1 MKINKSI
8 ILILL
13 SLMAFLSCENYV
25 TNVDP
30 LIDAVEDEKLDTESQ
45 VSFIIKG
52 VKAQFA
58 LTIDFMFVASDGLS
72 DAFIFDQRV
81 PNATYPQFAEIDQ
94 GDLGYPYDNNTVDNT
109 YDPLGELRLYS
120 DDLIRR
126 VNSIILSDTS
136 LKREALFNGNLYGGI
151 ARYFYASYFGLNP
164 TEGGG
169 IIDNGPFIPSNEMYG
184 LAIEKFTEAL
194 KYTDFDYTDQP
205 VISSKDHAE
214 KIVHS
219 LIARAYLYKGDYA
232 NAATHA
238 ALGMQNGDEPFQSL
252 HFVGGD
258 QEDNYWWQQAG
269 DLRSQFVVDFRFLDY
284 VEADADE
291 YNRII
296 ITPVITTGGDTVKND
311 DGRAFHYQILYDQT
325 SPIDFF
331 SWQENNLILAELAI
345 RGHGGGD
352 ALSLTNEVR
361 SFHGISDLASIDM
374 NGLIIERDK
383 ELWTRGARLVDQR
396 RYDMWH
402 LPAGTWQYLCIT
414 ANERNNNP
422 NIN

>member
-13 SLMAFLSCENYV
+13 SLMAFISCENYV

-30 LIDAVEDEKLDTESQ
+30 LIDAVEDEKLDTEGQ

-126 VNSIILSDTS
+126 VNSITLTDTS
-136 LKREALFNGNLYGGI
+136 LKNEALFNGNLYGGI
-151 ARYFYASYFGLNP
+151 ARYFYATYFGLNP

-169 IIDNGPFIPSNEMYG
+169 IIDNGPFIPSNEMYD
-184 LAIEKFTEAL
+184 LAITKFTEAL
-194 KYTDFDYTDQP
+194 KYTEFDYAGKP
-205 VISSKDHAE
+205 VITSKDHAE

-219 LIARAYLYKGDYA
+219 LIARAYLYKGDFA

-238 ALGMQNGDEPFQSL
+238 AMGMQNGDEPFQSL

-352 ALSLTNEVR
+352 ALSLTNDVR
-361 SFHGISDLASIDM
+361 SSHGITDLVSIDM
-374 NGLIIERDK
+374 NALIIERDK

-396 RYDMWH
+396 RYNMWH
-402 LPAGTWQYLCIT
+402 LADGTWQYLCIT